1 MALSDQSLDTA
12 ESLDTT
18 EFEPGRPNER
28 SSPSAA
34 AGPMAD
40 LRCAVESQRWAE
52 AVGVVCS
59 HWVMLIEEFPAELD
73 FVLQA
78 VPIDAFREVPGAI
91 AIREIW
97 LWTSIEPQHVVPAE
111 VSPTAG
117 EYAVDSGALMR
128 MHPLLREITLEAAHM
143 VAARMGGRLS
153 EALSHADRL
162 EQIGRSIEESIP
174 ASRRMRYPLA
184 LLQAGI
190 TRAVAG
196 DIPGAL
202 LVLQSAYERAP
213 YGRSEYVAKG
223 AAGNLALFH
232 ALSGDIDLAARWLT
246 RHDELP
252 SVASPHTERVL
263 FTGDLARSVI
273 AIESL
278 DRATAEETM
287 TRLEQ
292 GVNVEQT
299 WGPVVTYVH
308 ARHGL
313 VWGDRHRSLA
323 WVRRDIER
331 YAGRLGP
338 LSTMGPLLASAEV
351 DLLLSVGR
359 GDQALS
365 RLNRAPDH
373 PLLRVAR
380 ARLELLAGDSE
391 EAARLVAEVLSL
403 DSTSRVRLE
412 AMIVQAI
419 SLARTGQSGAAAD
432 VYQMAEDAALATGS
446 RIPLA
451 AIAESDRR
459 ALEESRGEPAPD
471 SVWSDAPA
479 PVRPLF
485 ARAVNL
491 VRLTNQ
497 ELMILRGLV
506 SYGSQKEIADAM
518 FLSLN
523 TVKTHLRAA
532 YKKLGA
538 SGRSEALTRAGV
550 AGLL

>member
-1 MALSDQSLDTA
+1 MA
-12 ESLDTT
+12 E
-18 EFEPGRPNER
+18 
-28 SSPSAA
+28 
-34 AGPMAD
+34 
-40 LRCAVESQRWAE
+40 LRQAVESQRWAE
-52 AVGVVCS
+52 AVRVVSS

-73 FVLQA
+73 FALQR
-78 VPIDAFREVPGAI
+78 VPLDAFREVAGAV

-97 LWTSIEPQHVVPAE
+97 LWTSVEPQHVVPAE
-111 VSPTAG
+111 VSANAR
-117 EYAVDSGALMR
+117 EYAGDAGALMR

-143 VAARMGGRLS
+143 VAARMGGRL
-153 EALSHADRL
+153 ADARAHADRL
-162 EQIGRSIEESIP
+162 EQIGRSVEVSIP

-202 LVLQSAYERAP
+202 LVLQSAYELAP

-232 ALSGDIDLAARWLT
+232 ALAGDVDLAKRWLT

-252 SVASPHTERVL
+252 SSPSPHTERVL

-313 VWGDRHRSLA
+313 VWGDRHRALA
-323 WVRRDIER
+323 WTRRDIER
-331 YAGRLGP
+331 YAVRLGP
-338 LSTMGPLLASAEV
+338 DSTMGPLLAAAEV
-351 DLLLSVGR
+351 DLLLSLGR

-365 RLNRAPDH
+365 RLNRAPEH

-380 ARLELLAGDSE
+380 ARLELLAGGSE
-391 EAARLVAEVLSL
+391 DASRLAAEALSL
-403 DSTSRVRLE
+403 ETTSRVRLE

-419 SLARTGQSGAAAD
+419 ALARCGRSDSAMEM
-432 VYQMAEDAALATGS
+432 YRMAEDAASASGA

-451 AIAESDRR
+451 AISESDRR
-459 ALEESRGEPAPD
+459 AFADIPDAARSESMAPN
-471 SVWSDAPA
+471 A

-485 ARAVNL
+485 ACAVNL
-491 VRLTNQ
+491 IRLTNQ

-506 SYGSQKEIADAM
+506 RYGSQKEIAEAM
-518 FLSLN
+518 FVSLN
-523 TVKTHLRAA
+523 TVKTHLRAV
-532 YKKLGA
+532 YKKLGV